1 MKYLE
6 YRNKMDIEY
15 FPYLRYSSYLF
26 LIPTACFLYYKKYDF
41 FLMLIIVSLF
51 SILRWTYVKINLY
64 QYIDHSFVKIV
75 FIICLYSTL
84 ISCTKCGFTSLLL
97 FGCLLNILIFYIVG
111 VYYDFNQNK
120 KNVIFHMMVHLYT
133 TFGLCLSS
141 NHFISYYDN

>member
-64 QYIDHSFVKIV
+64 QYIDHTFVKLV

-84 ISCTKCGFTSLLL
+84 FSCTKCLFTSLLL
-97 FGCLLNILIFYIVG
+97 FGCLLNILTFYIVG
-111 VYYDFNQNK
+111 VYYDFNHDK
-120 KNVIFHMMVHLYT
+120 KKCN
-133 TFGLCLSS
+133 
-141 NHFISYYDN
+141 ISYDGTFIYYFRVMLEFKSFYILL